1 MPARATLSVRPRAQR
16 GVVLFIALI
25 AMVVLSLAGV
35 ALIRAVDTSG
45 SAAGNI
51 AFREASV
58 TAVNLAIEQAVDWLY
73 VSKTLNPDT
82 DVDPAHHYYGKL
94 QAGELPNGLPAV
106 LGGTYA
112 TMKTLYPFGAADVY
126 PTTNAE
132 VRSVIERIC
141 SPAAPVPPAP
151 AVLHVHREDRV
162 LRLAAAEGLAG
173 EDVDEA
179 QGADAP
185 ADSALSRHDPHRSS
199 GHQHG
204 NVRADDAALIA
215 DAQGRLP

>member
-1 MPARATLSVRPRAQR
+1 MLPRARPSPRRGQR

-58 TAVNLAIEQAVDWLY
+58 TAINLAVEQAVDWLY
-73 VSKTLNPDT
+73 VAKTLNPET
-82 DVDPAHHYYGKL
+82 DVDIAHHYYGKL
-94 QAGELPNGLPAV
+94 QAGEMPNGLPAE
-106 LGGTYA
+106 LSGTYA
-112 TMKTLYPFGAADVY
+112 TMKSAYKFGAADVY

-141 SPAAPVPPAP
+141 SNAAPVPPAP
-151 AVLHVHREDRV
+151 AALTFAEKTQYCDSQPPKVSPAKTSMKLKGPTLPPIPLYRVTIRVDLPGTNTATYAQTMLH
-162 LRLAAAEGLAG
+162 
-173 EDVDEA
+173 
-179 QGADAP
+179 
-185 ADSALSRHDPHRSS
+185 
-199 GHQHG
+199 
-204 NVRADDAALIA
+204 
-215 DAQGRLP
+215 

>member
-1 MPARATLSVRPRAQR
+1 MPRAQR
-16 GVVLFIALI
+16 GVVLFVALI

-58 TAVNLAIEQAVDWLY
+58 TAVNYAIEQAVDWLY

-82 DVDPAHHYYGKL
+82 DVDNAHHYYGKL
-94 QAGELPNGLPAV
+94 QAGEMPNGLPAV
-106 LGGTYA
+106 LGGTYS
-112 TMKTLYPFGAADVY
+112 TMKAAYPFGAADVY
-126 PTTNAE
+126 PTDQR
-132 VRSVIERIC
+132 RSPLGDRAHLQSRGARSAC
-141 SPAAPVPPAP
+141 AGGAD
-151 AVLHVHREDRV
+151 VHREDPV
-162 LRLAAAEGLAG
+162 LRLAAAESLAG
-173 EDVDEA
+173 QDVDEA

-185 ADSALSRHDPHRSS
+185 AHSFVSRHHSHRSS
-199 GHQHG
+199 GYQYG

-215 DAQGRLP
+215 DAQGRPP

>member
-1 MPARATLSVRPRAQR
+1 MPMAPHAQRLAMPRAQR
-16 GVVLFIALI
+16 GVVLFVALI

-82 DVDPAHHYYGKL
+82 DVDNAHHYYGKL
-94 QAGELPNGLPAV
+94 QAGEMPNGLPAV
-106 LGGTYA
+106 LGGTYS
-112 TMKTLYPFGAADVY
+112 TMKAAYPFGAADVY

-151 AVLHVHREDRV
+151 AVLTFIDKTQYCDSQPPKVSPAKTSMKLKGPTLPPIPLYRV
-162 LRLAAAEGLAG
+162 TIRIDLPGTNTATY
-173 EDVDEA
+173 A
-179 QGADAP
+179 QTM
-185 ADSALSRHDPHRSS
+185 LH
-199 GHQHG
+199 
-204 NVRADDAALIA
+204 
-215 DAQGRLP
+215 

>member
-1 MPARATLSVRPRAQR
+1 MPMPAFNRSIAAPRAQR

-25 AMVVLSLAGV
+25 AMVVMSLAGV

-58 TAVNLAIEQAVDWLY
+58 TAVNYAIEQAVDWLY

-82 DVDPAHHYYGKL
+82 DVDNAHHYYGKL

-106 LGGTYA
+106 LGGTYI
-112 TMKTLYPFGAADVY
+112 TMKAAYPFGVANTYGAF
-126 PTTNAE
+126 PTLPGNAE

-141 SPAAPVPPAP
+141 SPLAPVQPAP
-151 AVLHVHREDRV
+151 AVLPFAEKTQYCDSQPPKVSPAKTSMKTKGPTLPPIPLYRV
-162 LRLAAAEGLAG
+162 TIRIDLPGTNTASY
-173 EDVDEA
+173 A
-179 QGADAP
+179 QTM
-185 ADSALSRHDPHRSS
+185 LH
-199 GHQHG
+199 
-204 NVRADDAALIA
+204 
-215 DAQGRLP
+215 

>member
-1 MPARATLSVRPRAQR
+1 MAPTVSRTAPRRSQR

-35 ALIRAVDTSG
+35 ALIRAVDTTG

-73 VSKTLNPDT
+73 VSKTINPDT
-82 DVDPAHHYYGKL
+82 DVDNAHHYYGKL
-94 QAGELPNGLPAV
+94 QAGELTNGLPAV
-106 LGGTYA
+106 LGGTYSS
-112 TMKTLYPFGAADVY
+112 MKSLYPFGAADVY

-151 AVLHVHREDRV
+151 A
-162 LRLAAAEGLAG
+162 RLTFAEKT
-173 EDVDEA
+173 
-179 QGADAP
+179 QYC
-185 ADSALSRHDPHRSS
+185 
-199 GHQHG
+199 
-204 NVRADDAALIA
+204 
-215 DAQGRLP
+215 DAQPPKVSPAKTSMELKGPTLPPIPLYRVTIRIDLPGTNTATYAQAMLH

>member
-1 MPARATLSVRPRAQR
+1 MAMPSPIRIVAPPRSQR

-58 TAVNLAIEQAVDWLY
+58 TAVNLAIEQAVNWLY

-82 DVDPAHHYYGKL
+82 DIDNTHHYYGKL

-106 LGGTYA
+106 LGGTYS
-112 TMKTLYPFGAADVY
+112 TMKGLYPFGAADVY

-151 AVLHVHREDRV
+151 GVLSFADKTQYCDSQPPKVSPAKTSMKLKGPTLPPIPLYRV
-162 LRLAAAEGLAG
+162 TIR
-173 EDVDEA
+173 VDLPGTNTATYA
-179 QGADAP
+179 QTM
-185 ADSALSRHDPHRSS
+185 LH
-199 GHQHG
+199 
-204 NVRADDAALIA
+204 
-215 DAQGRLP
+215 

>member
-1 MPARATLSVRPRAQR
+1 MRIAIVVRSDEPDLKDPALVGQTATLFDCSTHDAACQGSDRDQRTRCSPDGWRYRTYETIVPMRNAIYNNGTVSPWPLAPRFAVRHAHQR

-58 TAVNLAIEQAVDWLY
+58 TAVNLAVEQAVDWLY

-82 DVDPAHHYYGKL
+82 DVDTAHHYYGKL

-106 LGGTYA
+106 LGGHV
-112 TMKTLYPFGAADVY
+112 LDDEESYPFGAADVY
-126 PTTNAE
+126 
-132 VRSVIERIC
+132 
-141 SPAAPVPPAP
+141 AA
-151 AVLHVHREDRV
+151 
-162 LRLAAAEGLAG
+162 
-173 EDVDEA
+173 
-179 QGADAP
+179 
-185 ADSALSRHDPHRSS
+185 
-199 GHQHG
+199 
-204 NVRADDAALIA
+204 
-215 DAQGRLP
+215 

>member
-1 MPARATLSVRPRAQR
+1 MPHRARSSPRRGQR

-58 TAVNLAIEQAVDWLY
+58 TAVNLAVEQAVDWLY
-73 VSKTLNPDT
+73 VAKTLNPDT
-82 DVDPAHHYYGKL
+82 DVDAAHHYYGKL
-94 QAGELPNGLPAV
+94 QAGEKPNGLPAV
-106 LGGTYA
+106 LAGTYS
-112 TMKTLYPFGAADVY
+112 TMKASYPFGAADVY

-151 AVLHVHREDRV
+151 AALTFAEKTQYCDSQPPKVSPAKTSMKLKGPTLPPIPLYRVTIRVDLPGTNTATYAQTMLH
-162 LRLAAAEGLAG
+162 
-173 EDVDEA
+173 
-179 QGADAP
+179 
-185 ADSALSRHDPHRSS
+185 
-199 GHQHG
+199 
-204 NVRADDAALIA
+204 
-215 DAQGRLP
+215 

>member
-1 MPARATLSVRPRAQR
+1 MPRRAPPTRRAQS

-73 VSKTLNPDT
+73 VSKTINPDT
-82 DVDPAHHYYGKL
+82 DVDIAHHYYGKL
-94 QAGELPNGLPAV
+94 QPGELANGLPAE
-106 LGGTYA
+106 LGGTYS
-112 TMKTLYPFGAADVY
+112 TMTSAYKFGAADVY

-141 SPAAPVPPAP
+141 SPAAPVPAAP
-151 AVLHVHREDRV
+151 AALTFLEKVQYCDSQPPKVSPAKTSMKLKGPTLPPIPLYRVTIRIDLPGTNTATYAQTMLH
-162 LRLAAAEGLAG
+162 
-173 EDVDEA
+173 
-179 QGADAP
+179 
-185 ADSALSRHDPHRSS
+185 
-199 GHQHG
+199 
-204 NVRADDAALIA
+204 
-215 DAQGRLP
+215 

>member
-1 MPARATLSVRPRAQR
+1 MPHCASPSPRRGQR

-58 TAVNLAIEQAVDWLY
+58 TAVNLAVEQAVNWLY
-73 VSKTLNPDT
+73 VSKTLNPET
-82 DVDPAHHYYGKL
+82 DVDLAHHYYGKL
-94 QAGELPNGLPAV
+94 QPGELPNGLPAE

-112 TMKTLYPFGAADVY
+112 AMKAAYKFGAADVY

-141 SPAAPVPPAP
+141 SPAAPVPAAP
-151 AVLHVHREDRV
+151 AQLTFLEKTQYCDSQPPKVSPAKTSMKLKGPTLPPIPLYRVTIRIDLPGTNTATYAQAMLH
-162 LRLAAAEGLAG
+162 
-173 EDVDEA
+173 
-179 QGADAP
+179 
-185 ADSALSRHDPHRSS
+185 
-199 GHQHG
+199 
-204 NVRADDAALIA
+204 
-215 DAQGRLP
+215 

>member
-1 MPARATLSVRPRAQR
+1 MPLRARSSPLRRQR

-58 TAVNLAIEQAVDWLY
+58 TAVNLAVEQAVDWLY
-73 VSKTLNPDT
+73 VSKKINPEI
-82 DVDPAHHYYGKL
+82 DVDLAHHYYGKL
-94 QAGELPNGLPAV
+94 QPGELPNGLPAE

-112 TMKTLYPFGAADVY
+112 TMKSAYKFGAPDVY

-141 SPAAPVPPAP
+141 SPAAPVPGGGGSLTFAEKTQYCDSQPPKVSPAKTSMKLKGP
-151 AVLHVHREDRV
+151 TLPPIPLYRVTIRIDLPGTNTATYAQSMLH
-162 LRLAAAEGLAG
+162 
-173 EDVDEA
+173 
-179 QGADAP
+179 
-185 ADSALSRHDPHRSS
+185 
-199 GHQHG
+199 
-204 NVRADDAALIA
+204 
-215 DAQGRLP
+215 

>member
-1 MPARATLSVRPRAQR
+1 MTMAAFRPRVAAPRAQR

-25 AMVVLSLAGV
+25 AMVVMSLAGV

-58 TAVNLAIEQAVDWLY
+58 TAVNYAIEQAVDWLY

-82 DVDPAHHYYGKL
+82 DVDNAHHYYGKL

-106 LGGTYA
+106 LGGTYTA
-112 TMKTLYPFGAADVY
+112 MKAAYPFGAADTY
-126 PTTNAE
+126 AAFPTLPGNAE

-151 AVLHVHREDRV
+151 AVLTFAEKTQYCDSQPPKVSPAKTSMKLKGPTLPPIPLYRV
-162 LRLAAAEGLAG
+162 TIRIDLPGTNTASY
-173 EDVDEA
+173 A
-179 QGADAP
+179 QTM
-185 ADSALSRHDPHRSS
+185 LH
-199 GHQHG
+199 
-204 NVRADDAALIA
+204 
-215 DAQGRLP
+215 

>member
-1 MPARATLSVRPRAQR
+1 MTMPAFRQHVAAPRAQR

-25 AMVVLSLAGV
+25 AMVVMSLAGV

-58 TAVNLAIEQAVDWLY
+58 TAVNLAIEQAVNWLY
-73 VSKTLNPDT
+73 VSKTLNPET
-82 DVDPAHHYYGKL
+82 DVDNAHHYFGKL

-106 LGGTYA
+106 LGGTYTA
-112 TMKTLYPFGAADVY
+112 MKSAYPFGAADVY

-151 AVLHVHREDRV
+151 GVLTFVEKTQYCDSQPPKVSPAKTSMKLKGPTLPPIPLYRV
-162 LRLAAAEGLAG
+162 TIR
-173 EDVDEA
+173 VDLPGTNTATYA
-179 QGADAP
+179 QTM
-185 ADSALSRHDPHRSS
+185 LH
-199 GHQHG
+199 
-204 NVRADDAALIA
+204 
-215 DAQGRLP
+215 

>member
-1 MPARATLSVRPRAQR
+1 MPHRAFPSPRRGQR

-58 TAVNLAIEQAVDWLY
+58 TAVNLAVEQAVNWLY
-73 VSKTLNPDT
+73 VSKVLNPDT
-82 DVDPAHHYYGKL
+82 DVDLAHHYYGKL
-94 QAGELPNGLPAV
+94 QPGELPNGLPAM

-112 TMKTLYPFGAADVY
+112 AMKASYPFGAADVY

-141 SPAAPVPPAP
+141 GADAPVPPAP
-151 AVLHVHREDRV
+151 AQLTFVEKTQYCDSQPPKVSPAKTSMKLKGPTLPPIPLYRVTIRVDLPGTNTATYAQAMLH
-162 LRLAAAEGLAG
+162 
-173 EDVDEA
+173 
-179 QGADAP
+179 
-185 ADSALSRHDPHRSS
+185 
-199 GHQHG
+199 
-204 NVRADDAALIA
+204 
-215 DAQGRLP
+215 